1 MNLCVIPRAP
11 LGEVIATAELLAMR
25 QKLRMETQLLFLQY
39 LYFYNIQNL
48 LEKGEVGQNP
58 SFAGSLDPVPLSDP
72 FWSLILSLV

>member
-1 MNLCVIPRAP
+1 MNLYVIPRAP

-25 QKLRMETQLLFLQY
+25 QKPRVETQLLFLQY
-39 LYFYNIQNL
+39 LYFYNIQN

-72 FWSLILSLV
+72 CWSLILSLV